1 MKLKLSILIEK
12 PTNDFIWNNKYTIIN
27 KISSYFSSKK
37 AKSPVVMSLTG
48 FSVENRCSIQFQSYQ
63 TYPCKGVQKL
73 NKKVPR
79 TNYSAAFS
87 VGILRTLVI
96 KSYGSLRHVSNKTC
110 FAGLA
115 LDKRKSSQRKQSR
128 KNVSLLENEIQVL
141 AMAIYRGPHGQVSR
155 QPEPCSSAM
164 LDQKGRT
171 VCCVSC
177 SLWIHTCFL
186 SLRCYGSKTV
196 TIFLYLDISKKI
208 KIS

>member
-1 MKLKLSILIEK
+1 MKLKLSILIKK
-12 PTNDFIWNNKYTIIN
+12 PTNDFIWNNKFTIIN
-27 KISSYFSSKK
+27 TISSYFS
-37 AKSPVVMSLTG
+37 VVMSLTG

-128 KNVSLLENEIQVL
+128 KNVSLLENEI
-141 AMAIYRGPHGQVSR
+141 
-155 QPEPCSSAM
+155 
-164 LDQKGRT
+164 
-171 VCCVSC
+171 
-177 SLWIHTCFL
+177 
-186 SLRCYGSKTV
+186 
-196 TIFLYLDISKKI
+196 
-208 KIS
+208 